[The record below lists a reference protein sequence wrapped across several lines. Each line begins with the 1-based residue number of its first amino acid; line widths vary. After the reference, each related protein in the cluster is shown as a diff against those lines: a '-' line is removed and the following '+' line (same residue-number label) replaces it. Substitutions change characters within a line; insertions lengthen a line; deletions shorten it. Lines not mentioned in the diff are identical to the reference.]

1 MVFDPQDNIF
11 LLAGPVKIHPR
22 VLKAMNTPSL
32 GHRSPE
38 FTEVNKEL
46 RELTQYL
53 FQTKNDVA
61 ILTGSGT
68 AGMDAAMAN
77 LLNKG
82 EKALTINGG
91 KFGERMGQ
99 LAKLYGECI
108 ELTYPWGSPPDLGQI
123 EEVLSKEDIKVVAFT
138 HNETSTGLTNPL
150 PEISKICQKHGA
162 LLVVD
167 GITSVGGIDV
177 PVDKLKI
184 DICITG
190 SQKCIAAPAGL
201 ALLSV
206 SEKALEAMHEKKTY
220 YLNLKKHVEKLRDGQ
235 TPYTPSV
242 HLHLALLEALRILKE
257 EGLENRIK
265 RTAKIAE
272 ACRAAA
278 EAMNL
283 ELLPDKKYAS
293 NTVTAI
299 KYPKGI
305 EDKDIRGFVKKEFG
319 IILAG
324 SQAPHKG
331 EFFRIGHMG
340 LVQFREILAAF
351 GALEVAFAKAGWK
364 FEKGSAV
371 ATIEEHMLK
380 SI

>member
-1 MVFDPQDNIF
+1 
-11 LLAGPVKIHPR
+11 
-22 VLKAMNTPSL
+22 
-32 GHRSPE
+32 
-38 FTEVNKEL
+38 
-46 RELTQYL
+46 
-53 FQTKNDVA
+53 
-61 ILTGSGT
+61 
-68 AGMDAAMAN
+68 
-77 LLNKG
+77 
-82 EKALTINGG
+82 
-91 KFGERMGQ
+91 
-99 LAKLYGECI
+99 
-108 ELTYPWGSPPDLGQI
+108 
-123 EEVLSKEDIKVVAFT
+123 VAFT

-278 EAMNL
+278 EAINL

-305 EDKDIRGFVKKEFG
+305 EDKEIRGFIKKEFG

-364 FEKGSAV
+364 FERGSAV
-371 ATIEEHMLK
+371 ATVEEHMLK
-380 SI
+380 SL

>member
-11 LLAGPVKIHPR
+11 MLAGPVKMHPR
-22 VLKAMNTPSL
+22 VLKAMNTPAI

-38 FTEVNKEL
+38 FTEINREL

-61 ILTGSGT
+61 ILSGSGT

-77 LLNKG
+77 LLDKG
-82 EKALTINGG
+82 EKALTINNG

-99 LAKLYGECI
+99 LARMYGECI
-108 ELTYPWGSPPDLGQI
+108 ELKYPWGSPPDLGEM
-123 EEVLSKEDIKVVAFT
+123 EEVLSKEDIKVVAFV

-150 PEISKICQKHGA
+150 PEIAKLAHKYGA

-177 PVDKLKI
+177 PVDKLGI

-206 SEKALEAMHEKKTY
+206 SERALEAMHDKKTY
-220 YLNLKKHVEKLRDGQ
+220 YLDLKKHVEKLREGQ
-235 TPYTPSV
+235 TPYTPAT
-242 HLHLALLEALRILKE
+242 HLHLALLEALRMLKE

-265 RTAKIAE
+265 RTTRIAN
-272 ACRAAA
+272 ACRAAIH
-278 EAMNL
+278 AMNL
-283 ELLPDKKYAS
+283 ELLPDERYAS

-305 EDKDIRGFVKKEFG
+305 ADKDIRGRLKKEYG
-319 IILAG
+319 IVVAG

-340 LVQFREILAAF
+340 LVQFRDLLATIAC
-351 GALEVAFAKAGWK
+351 LEVVFAKAGWK
-364 FEKGSAV
+364 FERGAGVAAV
-371 ATIEEHMLK
+371 EEYM
-380 SI
+380 

>member
-22 VLKAMNTPSL
+22 VLRAMNTPSL

-38 FTEVNKEL
+38 FTEANKEL

-61 ILTGSGT
+61 ILSGSGT

-77 LLNKG
+77 LLEKG
-82 EKALTINGG
+82 EKALTINNG

-99 LAKLYGECI
+99 LAKIYGECI

-123 EEVLSKEDIKVVAFT
+123 EEVLSKEDIKIVALT

-150 PEISKICQKHGA
+150 SEISKLCQKYGA

-167 GITSVGGIDV
+167 GITSVGGISV
-177 PVDKLKI
+177 PVDELKI

-206 SEKALEAMHEKKTY
+206 SEKAIEAMHEKKTY
-220 YLNLKKHVEKLRDGQ
+220 YLDLKKHVDKLRDGQ
-235 TPYTPSV
+235 TPYTPAV

-265 RTAKIAE
+265 RTARIAE
-272 ACRAAA
+272 ACRAATD
-278 EAMNL
+278 AMGL
-283 ELLPDKKYAS
+283 ELLPDRKYAS

-305 EDKDIRGFVKKEFG
+305 EDKDIRGVLKKEFG

-351 GALEVAFAKAGWK
+351 GALEVAFARAGWK
-364 FEKGSAV
+364 FEKGAAV
-371 ATIEEHMLK
+371 AAVEEHMLK
-380 SI
+380 S